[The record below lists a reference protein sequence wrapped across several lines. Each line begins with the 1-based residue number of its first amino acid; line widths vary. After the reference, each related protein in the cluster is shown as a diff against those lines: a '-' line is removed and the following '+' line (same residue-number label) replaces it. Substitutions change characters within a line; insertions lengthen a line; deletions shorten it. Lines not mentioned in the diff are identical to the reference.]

1 MAAHPESLEFDFDP
15 LASSE
20 FLGSFIRGLDYEQ
33 RRQLTARGEGG
44 GSGGSRRPSGSGR
57 RGSGRRPSPQTRIG
71 GVLRSIVW
79 ETEKSAR
86 ARLRAA
92 KKAAKEAAYASRVYQ
107 RSAAARIRE
116 QARRLTR
123 EARQTAREAARERR
137 ALAHAL
143 IRPPRRTPYQRRVV
157 SGVTRQIERGERPSI
172 ARAVESERARVA
184 RLTNTQAIEQ
194 IKLRLR
200 QMFPNSE
207 NYDNSFWQFDSL
219 PEMARALLPLSDN
232 NLWQLAHANPKT
244 ANDPLIFLKELTQLT
259 KQDLLSLPVVISGN
273 PLFYHDAAARV
284 QYGI

>member
-1 MAAHPESLEFDFDP
+1 MAALPDEFDFDP

-20 FLGSFIRGLDYEQ
+20 FLGSFIRRLDYEQ
-33 RRQLTARGEGG
+33 RRQLTARGSG
-44 GSGGSRRPSGSGR
+44 GSGGSERRS
-57 RGSGRRPSPQTRIG
+57 GSGRRPSPQTRIG
-71 GVLRSIVW
+71 GVLRSIVR

-92 KKAAKEAAYASRVYQ
+92 EKAAEEAAYASRVYQ
-107 RSAAARIRE
+107 RSVAAHMRE

-123 EARQTAREAARERR
+123 EARQSAREAARERR

-143 IRPPRRTPYQRRVV
+143 IRPSRRTPYQRRVV
-157 SGVTRQIERGERPSI
+157 SGVARQIERGERPSI

-184 RLTNTQAIEQ
+184 RLTDAQAIEQ

-207 NYDNSFWQFDSL
+207 NYDSSFWHLDSL
-219 PEMARALLPLSDN
+219 PEIARALLPLSDN
-232 NLWQLAHANPKT
+232 NLWQLIHANPKT
-244 ANDPLIFLKELTQLT
+244 AYDPTIFIKELARLT
-259 KQDLLSLPVVISGN
+259 KVEPLSLPVLVTGN
-273 PLFYHDAAARV
+273 PLFYHDNAARV